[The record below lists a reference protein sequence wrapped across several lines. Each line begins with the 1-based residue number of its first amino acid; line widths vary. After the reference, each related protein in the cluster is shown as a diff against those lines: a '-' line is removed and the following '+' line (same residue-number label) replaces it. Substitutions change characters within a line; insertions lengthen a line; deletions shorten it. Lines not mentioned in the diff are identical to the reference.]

1 MLEAVVWLR
10 RRGNVGRKWNFGY
23 LLEPID
29 VMPSPADRVPPTLE
43 SGTGSFVHSQIT
55 TALSVPLTKV
65 YISSPFPV
73 SMQPQT

>member
-1 MLEAVVWLR
+1 MRHCWLR
-10 RRGNVGRKWNFGY
+10 RGKVGREWKFGY

-29 VMPSPADRVPPTLE
+29 VMPSPAPAGPTLDP
-43 SGTGSFVHSQIT
+43 GTRSFVHSQIT

-65 YISSPFPV
+65 YISSPFPA